1 MKLLN
6 YFRSSRVDRLIF
18 VKYTG
23 GTRANVVMW
32 KKYNAGGKMR
42 WEKIVSC
49 SGYVGKNGIGKT
61 REGDMRTPTGGF
73 PITKAFGRRR
83 SPCTAGIAYTVLN
96 PYLYWSGEPGTY
108 NTLVD
113 SRRLGH
119 VPSNSEHLI
128 DYDPAYN
135 YALAIGYNPGNIVGK
150 GSAIFLR
157 CAAGEDTF
165 TGGSV
170 AIPEENMKTV
180 MEMVHPS
187 CAVVLDTKANLEHIA
202 ETPEKKPET
211 EAAPVGQEYTA
222 FDGNGNIQGKLILH
236 SDGYYYSNDSQ
247 RYRDNGDGSYYGV
260 DTGDTLYMY

>member
-1 MKLLN
+1 MN
-6 YFRSSRVDRLIF
+6 SSAATVSMHIRGADKSWKQVFSVPGFIGRDGMCPDAEH
-18 VKYTG
+18 VEG
-23 GTRANVVMW
+23 GEFT
-32 KKYNAGGKMR
+32 KTP
-42 WEKIVSC
+42 
-49 SGYVGKNGIGKT
+49 IGVY
-61 REGDMRTPTGGF
+61 RF
-73 PITKAFGRRR
+73 NKAFG
-83 SPCTAGIAYTVLN
+83 TADDPGCQLEYTKVDADS
-96 PYLYWSGEPGTY
+96 YWSGDDREGIPY
-108 NTLVD
+108 NQLVSIKDYPDLDLESSVHLVD
-113 SRRLGH
+113 SAEAYKYCLNISFNEDA
-119 VPSNSEHLI
+119 VP
-128 DYDPAYN
+128 
-135 YALAIGYNPGNIVGK
+135 GK